1 MGSNIILKLKRTL
14 DAGDISKQVKI
25 RNDLQCRPFKWFMEK
40 VAFDLEKYYPS
51 VPPEP
56 YAYGEIRSVETKLC
70 VDTKFKPSHSSNF
83 GLDLC
88 QSSNRDVSGEQQ
100 FELSWRS
107 DIRPRSRNVCW
118 DVSSSN
124 QLTPIVLFE
133 CHGYRGNQ
141 EFRYNLVI
149 YNLNTNIS
157 I

>member
-1 MGSNIILKLKRTL
+1 
-14 DAGDISKQVKI
+14 
-25 RNDLQCRPFKWFMEK
+25 MET

-56 YAYGEIRSVETKLC
+56 YAHGEIRGVESKMC
-70 VDTKFKPSHSSNF
+70 VDTKFKGSHSNF

-88 QSSNRDVSGEQQ
+88 QSSNKDVGGEQK

-124 QLTPIVLFE
+124 KGTPVILFE

-141 EFRYNLVI
+141 EFRYNMVNAGFYSSLKSFGI
-149 YNLNTNIS
+149 KPTLS
-157 I
+157 